1 MNYEGV
7 LLSEHIEGGRKAG
20 IITTN
25 PFSLTFKKGDDIE
38 IKFPLKD
45 LDVSYGGAGKRLVYF
60 KHPQYPGYTIFTDQS
75 QILEDTALSHLFNVQ
90 DTRQAVRKSRFT
102 FRTLLISAVLLVS
115 AGIAVFFASRDRIIH
130 KIAMRV
136 PMDYQ
141 IRIGEPIFE
150 NTLKNNNVLKSDTL
164 SQYLD
169 ELTSPLLSQLGSGEY
184 QFRFAVIENDAINA
198 FALPGGFI
206 VIHSALL
213 QEAETPD
220 EVAGVLAHEI
230 AHVTSRH
237 HLRGLFNRL
246 GTFYLLSMFFGDISV
261 LGSLIDIGASLES
274 LSFSR
279 DFETES
285 DLEGL
290 KLALASGFS
299 SEGMVSFF
307 KKLGEAHEGEAHAL
321 MAYLNTHPTS
331 DTRIKTI
338 ESTAVSLTHLSA
350 KRPEFFTDY
359 TTFKQHLNTLLE
371 KQ

>member
-1 MNYEGV
+1 MTYEGI

-20 IITTN
+20 TITTN
-25 PFSLTFKKGDDIE
+25 PFSLTFKKGDDVE

-45 LDVSYGGAGKRLVYF
+45 LEVSYGGAGKRLVYF
-60 KHPQYPGYTIFTDQS
+60 KHPQYPGYTMHTGQS
-75 QILEDTALSHLFNVQ
+75 QILDDSALSHLFTIQ
-90 DTRQAVRKSRFT
+90 DTRQKAKRSRL
-102 FRTLLISAVLLVS
+102 TLGALIIATILVIG
-115 AGIAVFFASRDRIIH
+115 AGVAVFFVSRNDIIR

-136 PMDYQ
+136 PMEYQ
-141 IRIGEPIFE
+141 IQIGKPLFD
-150 NTLKNNNVLKSDTL
+150 NTLKGSKTLTSDTL
-164 SQYLD
+164 SRYLN
-169 ELTSPLLSQLGSGEY
+169 ELTRPLLSQLADSEY
-184 QFRFAVIENDAINA
+184 QFQFAVVENDAINA

-213 QEAETPD
+213 QEAESPD

-246 GTFYLLSMFFGDISV
+246 GTFYILSMFLGDISV
-261 LGSLIDIGASLES
+261 LGSLVDIGASLES

-290 KLALASGFS
+290 KLALASGYS

-307 KKLGEAHEGEAHAL
+307 KKLGEARGEDHAL

-331 DTRIKTI
+331 DSRMKTI
-338 ESTAVSLTHLSA
+338 ENTAATLPRLNT
-350 KRPEFFTDY
+350 KRPDFFIDY
-359 TTFKQHLNTLLE
+359 TTFKRHLNTLLE

>member
-1 MNYEGV
+1 MNYEGI

-20 IITTN
+20 IIITN

-45 LDVSYGGAGKRLVYF
+45 LEASYGGAGERLVYF

-75 QILEDTALSHLFNVQ
+75 HILDDPALSHLFSVQ
-90 DTRQAVRKSRFT
+90 DTRQVVRKSRLT
-102 FRTLLISAVLLVS
+102 FRTLLISTILLIIAGVS
-115 AGIAVFFASRDRIIH
+115 VFFISRDRIIH
-130 KIAMRV
+130 KVAMQV

-150 NTLKNNNVLKSDTL
+150 NTLKSNKVLNSDTL
-164 SQYLD
+164 SQYLN
-169 ELTSPLLSQLGSGEY
+169 ELTSPLLSQLGESDY
-184 QFRFAVIENDAINA
+184 QFRFAVVENDAINA

-246 GTFYLLSMFFGDISV
+246 GTFYILSMFLGDISV
-261 LGSLIDIGASLES
+261 LGSLVDIGASLES

-290 KLALASGFS
+290 KLALASGYS

-307 KKLGEAHEGEAHAL
+307 KKLGEAHGGEDHAL
-321 MAYLNTHPTS
+321 MAYLTTHPTS
-331 DTRIKTI
+331 DSRMKTI
-338 ESTAVSLTHLSA
+338 ENTAATLTHLSA